1 MAFTRAATSDTDPK
15 VQTRAYGSLRA
26 PSAITP
32 FTAETA
38 VVPRQAPG
46 RSNLTFGSTNIPQ
59 PERTAR
65 DPDIAPSR
73 NPRIS
78 GRQGGTGNPLGD
90 AIAGLGKKFGGR
102 IGSFIGRELD
112 FAATREG
119 FGELD
124 TNILSAQTGPDS
136 LGFGGGFSTEGAF
149 GGAGF
154 EFPSV
159 GSGVG
164 STGGG
169 FTPTAPPPVFS
180 SEGGFI
186 RKRT

>member
-26 PSAITP
+26 PSAVTP

-65 DPDIAPSR
+65 DPQIAPVRPS
-73 NPRIS
+73 NIS
-78 GRQGGTGNPLGD
+78 GRQGPTGNPIGD
-90 AIAGLGKKFGGR
+90 AIGNAAKKVGTALAKQLEPLPTGVPGITTSDLPANTGFFSSITDA
-102 IGSFIGRELD
+102 IGFTSPPRTSD
-112 FAATREG
+112 FTA
-119 FGELD
+119 
-124 TNILSAQTGPDS
+124 S
-136 LGFGGGFSTEGAF
+136 LGLLN
-149 GGAGF
+149 
-154 EFPSV
+154 
-159 GSGVG
+159 
-164 STGGG
+164 
-169 FTPTAPPPVFS
+169 
-180 SEGGFI
+180 EGGFV

>member
-26 PSAITP
+26 PSAVTP

-73 NPRIS
+73 DPRIS

-102 IGSFIGRELD
+102 IGAFIGRELD
-112 FAATREG
+112 FAATRQG
-119 FGELD
+119 FEEIESGA
-124 TNILSAQTGPDS
+124 SS
-136 LGFGGGFSTEGAF
+136 LGGAF
-149 GGAGF
+149 TPEGQQVSF
-154 EFPSV
+154 
-159 GSGVG
+159 GSSQSFAPPVAPPVQ
-164 STGGG
+164 S
-169 FTPTAPPPVFS
+169 FTAPAPVPFLT

>member
-26 PSAITP
+26 PSAVTP

-46 RSNLTFGSTNIPQ
+46 RSNLTFGSTNIPR

-90 AIAGLGKKFGGR
+90 AIAGLGKKFGGK

-112 FAATREG
+112 FAATR
-119 FGELD
+119 
-124 TNILSAQTGPDS
+124 Q
-136 LGFGGGFSTEGAF
+136 
-149 GGAGF
+149 GF
-154 EFPSV
+154 EEMESSFEQPP
-159 GSGVG
+159 GSIIPD
-164 STGGG
+164 
-169 FTPTAPPPVFS
+169 FTPPTQSFTSAPPIQSFVPSFQGLN
-180 SEGGFI
+180 EGGFI

>member
-26 PSAITP
+26 PSAVTP

-102 IGSFIGRELD
+102 IGAFIGRELD

-119 FGELD
+119 FEELER
-124 TNILSAQTGPDS
+124 NIQPSIPGAQGQQLPFFQPSTPS
-136 LGFGGGFSTEGAF
+136 LPPSIPGAQGQQLPF
-149 GGAGF
+149 FQGLD
-154 EFPSV
+154 
-159 GSGVG
+159 
-164 STGGG
+164 
-169 FTPTAPPPVFS
+169 
-180 SEGGFI
+180 EGGFI

>member
-102 IGSFIGRELD
+102 IGAFIGRELD
-112 FAATREG
+112 FAATRQG
-119 FGELD
+119 FEELE
-124 TNILSAQTGPDS
+124 S
-136 LGFGGGFSTEGAF
+136 GFSQDF
-149 GGAGF
+149 LS
-154 EFPSV
+154 PS
-159 GSGVG
+159 S
-164 STGGG
+164 STPQISSS
-169 FTPTAPPPVFS
+169 FTPPPQISSSFAPPTQSFTAPPPVFS